1 MAKINV
7 IGGTGYAGSNIV
19 REAVKRGHDV
29 TSFSRNLPETPV
41 DGARYVTGSVL
52 DADFLATTAAGADVV
67 IEALSPRGELV
78 GKLEGVFDALLPHV
92 KGSGARLG
100 VIGGAGS
107 LQVAPGGP
115 LVMDT
120 PGFPAE
126 ILPESK
132 TAGALLETLKAGS
145 DKLSWFY
152 VSPAGGFG
160 GFAPG
165 EATGAY
171 RTGGD
176 VLLVDDEGNSNI
188 SGADFALAV
197 VDEVESPAH
206 NNQRFT
212 VAY

>member
-29 TSFSRNLPETPV
+29 TSFSRNLPENPV
-41 DGARYVTGSVL
+41 EGAKYLTGSVL
-52 DADFLATTAAGADVV
+52 DSGFLAQTVTDADVV

-78 GKLEGVFDALLPHV
+78 GKLEGIVDQLLPLV
-92 KGSGARLG
+92 QSAGARVG

-107 LQVAPGGP
+107 LLVAPGGP

-132 TAGALLETLKAGS
+132 TAGQLLETLKGS
-145 DKLSWFY
+145 AAELNWFY

-176 VLLVDDEGNSNI
+176 VLLVDDQGNSNI
-188 SGADFALAV
+188 SGADFGMAII
-197 VDEVESPAH
+197 DEIESPAH
-206 NNQRFT
+206 TNQRFT

>member
-1 MAKINV
+1 MAKIKV

-19 REAVKRGHDV
+19 REAVKRGHEV
-29 TSFSRNLPETPV
+29 TSLSRRLPESPV
-41 DGARYVTGSVL
+41 DGATYITGSVL
-52 DADFLATTAAGADVV
+52 DTNFLTQNIGEADVV

-78 GKLEGVFDALLPHV
+78 GKLEDVVADLLPLV
-92 KGSGARLG
+92 AAAGARLG
-100 VIGGAGS
+100 IIGGAGS

-126 ILPESK
+126 ILPESR
-132 TAGALLETLKAGS
+132 TAGRLLEMAKEASAEL
-145 DKLSWFY
+145 DWFY

-160 GFAPG
+160 AFAPG

-176 VLLVDDEGNSNI
+176 VLLVDDAGNSNI
-188 SGADFALAV
+188 SGADFGLAV
-197 VDEVESPAH
+197 IDEVESPAH
-206 NNQRFT
+206 RNQRFT